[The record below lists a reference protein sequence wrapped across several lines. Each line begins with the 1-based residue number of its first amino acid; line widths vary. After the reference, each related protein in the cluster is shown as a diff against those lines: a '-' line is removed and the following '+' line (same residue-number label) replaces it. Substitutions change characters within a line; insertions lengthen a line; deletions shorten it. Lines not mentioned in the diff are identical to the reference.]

1 MTRIVLHTV
10 DALIKFF
17 KTSPLSVLGLP
28 HMYIIDIQLYNKLM
42 VEYIDAL
49 NQIEFFL
56 IKNTS

>member
-28 HMYIIDIQLYNKLM
+28 HMYIIDIQLYNKLI

-49 NQIEFFL
+49 NQIEFF
-56 IKNTS
+56 